1 MNRLFLPAFYLT
13 FLTVFLWGKIPPAVQ
28 LSADSL
34 TTLSAEHL
42 YNYNIEAAQSLLED
56 TLKKN
61 HYIRSIA
68 IVDTLTG
75 KQFVSARQ
83 PDRASESTQVLT
95 REIRYRN
102 EPIGKL
108 IVNYSTTLVTLSPG
122 EREWIMKHPSVR
134 VGMLNLE
141 PIAIL
146 KNGTISGMTGDYLD
160 LISKRTGLHF
170 ETVVSPSWNDLFEKL
185 DTGSIELIP
194 FINKETV
201 TGHGFSSRVYMHFPY
216 VIVSR
221 IKESFIDSLHEL
233 SGKKIAVPANSFSR
247 LYLKKHYPRI
257 RIIPA
262 KGVIEALEMVKEG
275 EAYAFVGHM
284 AVGMYYVGNYYANT
298 LHISGKVDHTLEHVM
313 LAGPEGETLIAILNK
328 ALDSI
333 SPQEHQQIRNRWL
346 HIEVKEA
353 IDYTLIYSVGTLFL
367 FIILVSLY
375 WNRKLSAEIKE
386 RKEVEKK
393 LAQAKQDAER
403 ANSAKSIFL
412 ANMSHE
418 IRTPMNAIVG
428 FTELLGDEVQNPR
441 LRSYVQSIQ
450 NAGHTLLRLINDIL
464 DLSKIEAGKLELNY
478 IPTDVRALCEEI
490 RGVFE
495 LAARKKGITLVM
507 DIDRNLPHYLLI
519 DEIRLRQILLNLVG
533 NAVKFT
539 ESGYVRL
546 AVRSQPSPTD
556 PSGEDITIVIED
568 TGIGI
573 PSDQI
578 ETVFGAFAQTH
589 GQDSRKYGGTGLGLS
604 ISRRLCEMMGGKIA
618 VESTEGEGSAFT
630 VHFPHVA
637 VVSDYVP
644 AVVPNTPE
652 VDTFDP
658 ATILVVDDVANN
670 REFLVKIFEKSE
682 IKVLTAHNGEEAVE
696 LFERERPD
704 LVLMDLRMPR
714 MDGYEA
720 TRRIKAIAPKTP
732 VIALT
737 ASVIQQGR
745 RNDIRFD
752 GFLGKPIDRNVLLSQ
767 LGRFLSHRSSP
778 PNMAASQKHT
788 LEWDSDSQGRFDAMH
803 PSDRSEL
810 TGAYRRA
817 VGSNA
822 IHDIE
827 AFAHT
832 VQQLGERYAIVPFR
846 ELAVDLDEA
855 LASFDITRM
864 EQLLKGCETIIVPRN
879 NKEK

>member
-1 MNRLFLPAFYLT
+1 MNRLFLPASFLI

-28 LSADSL
+28 LSVDSL

-185 DTGSIELIP
+185 DTGSIDLIP

-233 SGKKIAVPANSFSR
+233 AGKKIAVPANSFSR
-247 LYLKKHYPRI
+247 FYLKEHYPRI
-257 RIIPA
+257 RVIPT

-275 EAYAFVGHM
+275 KAYAFVGHM

-298 LHISGKVDHTLEHVM
+298 LHISGKVNHTLEHVM
-313 LAGPEGETLIAILNK
+313 LAGPEGKTLIAILNK

-333 SPQEHQQIRNRWL
+333 SSQEHQRIRDRWL

-353 IDYTLIYSVGTLFL
+353 TDYTLIYSIGTLFL

-478 IPTDVRALCEEI
+478 TPTDVRALCEEI

-546 AVRSQPSPTD
+546 SVRSQPSRTD
-556 PSGEDITIVIED
+556 ASGENITIMIED

-604 ISRRLCEMMGGKIA
+604 ISRRLCEMMGGKIT
-618 VESTEGEGSAFT
+618 VESTAGEGSTFT
-630 VHFPHVA
+630 VHLPHVA

-652 VDTFDP
+652 VDTFEP

-720 TRRIKAIAPKTP
+720 TRRIKAIAKDIP

-737 ASVIQQGR
+737 ASVLQRGKREDIQ
-745 RNDIRFD
+745 FD
-752 GFLGKPIDRNVLLSQ
+752 GFLGKPIERVALLS
-767 LGRFLSHRSSP
+767 LMGRFLSHRS
-778 PNMAASQKHT
+778 T
-788 LEWDSDSQGRFDAMH
+788 LAGKVPSKRKIFEWDLVSQNRFEAMS
-803 PSDRSEL
+803 PSDRNDL
-810 TGAYRRA
+810 AAAYRRA
-817 VGSNA
+817 IGSNA

-827 AFAHT
+827 SFAKT
-832 VQQLGERYAIVPFR
+832 LQRLGEQYAIAPFR
-846 ELAVDLDEA
+846 ELSVDLDEA

-864 EQLLKGCETIIVPRN
+864 EQLLKDCETIIVPRN

>member
-1 MNRLFLPAFYLT
+1 MRRHLLFLLLLVALLPMF
-13 FLTVFLWGKIPPAVQ
+13 VWGQIPPAVQ
-28 LSADSL
+28 RSADSL

-75 KQFVSARQ
+75 KQFVMAHQ
-83 PDRASESTQVLT
+83 PDRASEATQTLT

-102 EPIGKL
+102 EPIGRL
-108 IVNYSTTLVTLSPG
+108 VIDYSMTLVTLSPQ
-122 EREWIMKHPSVR
+122 ERQWIADHPVVK
-134 VGMLNLE
+134 VGMVNLE
-141 PIAIL
+141 PIAII
-146 KNGTISGMTGDYLD
+146 KNGTIRGMVGDYLD
-160 LISKRTGLHF
+160 LISRRTGLHF
-170 ETVVSPSWNDLFEKL
+170 EAEASPSWNDLFDKL
-185 DTGSIELIP
+185 DSGTIDLIP
-194 FINKETV
+194 FVAGKTYAR
-201 TGHGFSSRVYMHFPY
+201 HGLPSRVYLRFPY

-221 IKESFIDSLHEL
+221 ITESFIDSLHEL
-233 SGKKIAVPANSFSR
+233 AGKRIAVPQNSYSH
-247 LYLKKHYPRI
+247 LYLKEHYPRI
-257 RIIPA
+257 RILPT

-275 EAYAFVGHM
+275 KAYAFVGHM

-333 SPQEHQQIRNRWL
+333 SPQEHQQIKNRWL

-353 IDYTLIYSVGTLFL
+353 TDYTLIYSIGALFL
-367 FIILVSLY
+367 FLILLSLY
-375 WNRKLSAEIKE
+375 WNQKLAFEIKE

-393 LAQAKQDAER
+393 LAQAKREAER

-441 LRSYVQSIQ
+441 LRAYVQSIQ

-478 IPTDVRALCEEI
+478 TPTDIRALCEEI
-490 RGVFE
+490 SGVFE
-495 LAARKKGITLVM
+495 LTVKKKGITLEI
-507 DIDRNLPHYLLI
+507 DIDENLPHHLLV

-539 ESGYVRL
+539 DSGRVRIV
-546 AVRSQPSPTD
+546 VRFQPSPTD
-556 PSGEDITIVIED
+556 PSGVDITIATED

-573 PSDQI
+573 PPDQI
-578 ETVFGAFAQTH
+578 ETIFGAFEQTH
-589 GQDSRKYGGTGLGLS
+589 GQDTRKYGGTGLGLS
-604 ISRRLCEMMGGKIA
+604 ISRRLCEMMGGEIT
-618 VESTEGEGSAFT
+618 VESTPGKGSTFT
-630 VHFPHVA
+630 VHLPHVA
-637 VVSDYVP
+637 IVYDHVP
-644 AVVPNTPE
+644 AVTSETPE
-652 VDTFDP
+652 LEAFDP
-658 ATILVVDDVANN
+658 ATVLVVDDVANN
-670 REFLVKIFEKSE
+670 RELLVKIFEKSA
-682 IKVLTAHNGEEAVE
+682 IRVLTARDGEEAVA
-696 LFERERPD
+696 LFEQAHPD

-720 TRRIKAIAPKTP
+720 TRRIKEIAPKTP

-737 ASVIQQGR
+737 ASVMR
-745 RNDIRFD
+745 RDRQRDLLFD
-752 GFLGKPIDRNVLLSQ
+752 GFLGKPIERSALLSL
-767 LGRFLSHRSSP
+767 LGRFLPYRSSSP
-778 PNMAASQKHT
+778 DATSETHT
-788 LEWDSDSQGRFDAMH
+788 LEWDPTSQSRFESMP

-810 TGAYRRA
+810 TSAYRRA
-817 VGSNA
+817 IGSNA

-827 AFAHT
+827 AFAKT
-832 VQQLGERYAIVPFR
+832 LQRLGERYAIAPFR
-846 ELAVDLDEA
+846 ELAADLDAA

-864 EQLLKGCETIIVPRN
+864 EQLLKAYGKIATTQNSPG
-879 NKEK
+879 K